1 MQRLVKLCF
10 MGLAVMFLAACTSSY
25 ESTTQQADDG
35 AYIRLSG
42 NFMGTELSINQQ
54 PPIRIR
60 EGSTRTF
67 RLDNERVALF
77 ELTPGAQRIRITR
90 DGEVVVNRE
99 LYVGRG
105 NTIAIRVP

>member
-1 MQRLVKLCF
+1 MKVCL
-10 MGLAVMFLAACTSSY
+10 GALAIIFLAACTSSY

-42 NFMGTELSINQQ
+42 NFMGTELTINDQA
-54 PPIRIR
+54 PIRLR

-77 ELTPGAQRIRITR
+77 ELSPGAQRIRITR
-90 DGEVVVNRE
+90 DSELIVNRE

>member
-1 MQRLVKLCF
+1 MQRLIKLCF
-10 MGLAVMFLAACTSSY
+10 AGLAVLFLAACTSSY

-42 NFMGTELSINQQ
+42 NYMGTELTINQQ
-54 PPIRIR
+54 PPIRIQ

-67 RLDNERVALF
+67 QLDNERVALF
-77 ELTPGAQRIRITR
+77 ELSPGAQRIRITR
-90 DGEVVVNRE
+90 GGEVLVNRE

>member
-1 MQRLVKLCF
+1 MQRLIKLCF
-10 MGLAVMFLAACTSSY
+10 AALAVLFLVACTSSY

-42 NFMGTELSINQQ
+42 NFMGAELTINQQ
-54 PPIRIR
+54 PPIQIR

-67 RLDNERVALF
+67 QLDNERVALF
-77 ELTPGAQRIRITR
+77 ELNPGAQRIRITR
-90 DGEVVVNRE
+90 GGEVIVNRE
-99 LYVGRG
+99 VYVGRG

>member
-1 MQRLVKLCF
+1 MHRLIKVCV
-10 MGLAVMFLAACTSSY
+10 GTLAIMFLAACTSSY

-42 NFMGTELSINQQ
+42 NFMGTELTINDQA
-54 PPIRIR
+54 PIRLR

-77 ELTPGAQRIRITR
+77 ELNPGAQRIRITR
-90 DGEVVVNRE
+90 DSELIVNRE

>member
-1 MQRLVKLCF
+1 MRRLIKLCIA
-10 MGLAVMFLAACTSSY
+10 GLAILALAACTSSY

-42 NFMGTELSINQQ
+42 NFMGTELTINDE
-54 PPIRIR
+54 PPIRVR
-60 EGSTRTF
+60 EGSTNTF

-77 ELTPGAQRIRITR
+77 ELNPGSQRIRITR
-90 DGEVVVNRE
+90 DGELVVNRE

-105 NTIAIRVP
+105 NTIAVRVP

>member
-1 MQRLVKLCF
+1 MQTWIKTLLLVVSVF
-10 MGLAVMFLAACTSSY
+10 ALAACTSSY
-25 ESTTQQADDG
+25 ESTTQQADEG

-42 NFMGTELSINQQ
+42 NFLGTELTINEQA
-54 PPIRIR
+54 PIQLR

-67 RLDNERVALF
+67 RLDDERVAVF
-77 ELTPGAQRIRITR
+77 ELMPGPQRIRITR
-90 DGEVVVNRE
+90 GGELLVNRE

>member
-1 MQRLVKLCF
+1 MNTLLKLAVA
-10 MGLAVMFLAACTSSY
+10 GLAFFLLTACTSGY
-25 ESTTQQADDG
+25 QSTTQQADDG

-42 NFMGTELSINQQ
+42 NFMGTELVINEQT
-54 PPIRIR
+54 PIRIR

-67 RLDNERVALF
+67 RLDNERVAVF
-77 ELTPGAQRIRITR
+77 ELMPGPQRIRITR
-90 DGEVVVNRE
+90 DGELLVNRE